1 MVYKLNVRMCSL
13 FQYSEF
19 GLKYIIFLRCRFI
32 SNYEYAEGSLTFAR
46 DVISHSVAD
55 KENSES
61 LTSFSKITLGEIVK
75 DLWGERIKHVK
86 RGPRSD
92 LKAAYL
98 NIRRSEGG
106 IRKSLGFTLEEISIP
121 QTWTR
126 KCVAPGDNIF
136 SRREKMDFN
145 SQRLTL
151 ELSVNLSQSFQAS
164 YTIGSH
170 GSVIDLES
178 VLINSDGTTPA
189 FPGQIPC
196 LLQRLENLP
205 ICLGFSLEK
214 GEAVVTLSPYTT
226 GQFQDLADC
235 SKEPETRVFSD
246 LCLVVCKSG
255 ATS

>member
-1 MVYKLNVRMCSL
+1 M
-13 FQYSEF
+13 
-19 GLKYIIFLRCRFI
+19 
-32 SNYEYAEGSLTFAR
+32 
-46 DVISHSVAD
+46 
-55 KENSES
+55 
-61 LTSFSKITLGEIVK
+61 
-75 DLWGERIKHVK
+75 K

-92 LKAAYL
+92 RKAAYL

-126 KCVAPGDNIF
+126 ESVAPGHYIF

-164 YTIGSH
+164 YTIRSH

-178 VLINSDGTTPA
+178 VLINSGGTTPA

>member
-1 MVYKLNVRMCSL
+1 MLSKRKRCGEIDGEANQKRVKSGKVSSLHYWKFWWVEIRALSLVYKLNVRMCSL

-19 GLKYIIFLRCRFI
+19 GLKYIIFLRCRF
-32 SNYEYAEGSLTFAR
+32 
-46 DVISHSVAD
+46 
-55 KENSES
+55 
-61 LTSFSKITLGEIVK
+61 
-75 DLWGERIKHVK
+75 
-86 RGPRSD
+86 SD

-126 KCVAPGDNIF
+126 KCVAPGHNIF

>member
-1 MVYKLNVRMCSL
+1 MSACVVYFSIHSIQFKIYNFS
-13 FQYSEF
+13 S
-19 GLKYIIFLRCRFI
+19 CRFI

-61 LTSFSKITLGEIVK
+61 LTSFSKITLGEIIK
-75 DLWGERIKHVK
+75 YLWGERVKHVK

-92 LKAAYL
+92 RKAAYL

-126 KCVAPGDNIF
+126 EIVALGHYIF

-151 ELSVNLSQSFQAS
+151 ELSVKLSQSFQAS
-164 YTIGSH
+164 YTIRSH
-170 GSVIDLES
+170 GSVVDLES
-178 VLINSDGTTPA
+178 VLRNSGSTTPA

-196 LLQRLENLP
+196 LLQWLENLP
-205 ICLGFSLEK
+205 ICLGFVLEK
-214 GEAVVTLSPYTT
+214 DEAVVTLSPYTT
-226 GQFQDLADC
+226 GQLQDLF
-235 SKEPETRVFSD
+235 RLFQ
-246 LCLVVCKSG
+246 G
-255 ATS
+255 ARNESIF

>member
-19 GLKYIIFLRCRFI
+19 GLKYIIFLRCRFT

-126 KCVAPGDNIF
+126 EIVAPGHYIF

-145 SQRLTL
+145 SQRLIL
-151 ELSVNLSQSFQAS
+151 ELSVKLSQSFQAS
-164 YTIGSH
+164 YTIRSH
-170 GSVIDLES
+170 GSVVDLES
-178 VLINSDGTTPA
+178 VLRNSGSTTPA

-196 LLQRLENLP
+196 LLQWLENLP
-205 ICLGFSLEK
+205 ICLGFVLEK
-214 GEAVVTLSPYTT
+214 DEAVVTLSPYTT
-226 GQFQDLADC
+226 GQLQDLF
-235 SKEPETRVFSD
+235 RLFQ
-246 LCLVVCKSG
+246 G
-255 ATS
+255 ARNESIF

>member
-1 MVYKLNVRMCSL
+1 MSACVVYFSIHSIQFKIYNFS
-13 FQYSEF
+13 S
-19 GLKYIIFLRCRFI
+19 CRFI

-46 DVISHSVAD
+46 DVITHSVAD

-61 LTSFSKITLGEIVK
+61 LTWFLKITLGEIIK
-75 DLWGERIKHVK
+75 YLWGERVKHVK

-92 LKAAYL
+92 RKAAYL

-126 KCVAPGDNIF
+126 EIVAPGHYIF

-151 ELSVNLSQSFQAS
+151 ELSVKLSQSFQAS
-164 YTIGSH
+164 YTIRSH
-170 GSVIDLES
+170 GSVVDLES
-178 VLINSDGTTPA
+178 VLRNSGSTTPA

-196 LLQRLENLP
+196 LLQWLENLP
-205 ICLGFSLEK
+205 ICFGFVLEK
-214 GEAVVTLSPYTT
+214 DEAVVTLSPYTT
-226 GQFQDLADC
+226 GQLQDLF
-235 SKEPETRVFSD
+235 RLFQ
-246 LCLVVCKSG
+246 G
-255 ATS
+255 ARNESIF

>member
-1 MVYKLNVRMCSL
+1 MSACVVYFSIHSIQFKIYNFS
-13 FQYSEF
+13 S
-19 GLKYIIFLRCRFI
+19 CRFI

-61 LTSFSKITLGEIVK
+61 LTSFSKITLGEIIK
-75 DLWGERIKHVK
+75 YLWGERVKHVK

-92 LKAAYL
+92 RKAAYL

-126 KCVAPGDNIF
+126 EIVAPGHYIF

-151 ELSVNLSQSFQAS
+151 ELLVKLSQSFQAS
-164 YTIGSH
+164 YTIRSH
-170 GSVIDLES
+170 GSVVDLES
-178 VLINSDGTTPA
+178 VLRNSGSTTPA

-196 LLQRLENLP
+196 LLQWLENLP
-205 ICLGFSLEK
+205 ICLGFVLEK
-214 GEAVVTLSPYTT
+214 DEAVVTLSPYTT
-226 GQFQDLADC
+226 GQLQDLF
-235 SKEPETRVFSD
+235 RLFQ
-246 LCLVVCKSG
+246 G
-255 ATS
+255 ARNESIF